1 MESSKANIEVAPA
14 NRTKLQEEIER
25 LQRQL
30 SAERSA
36 HARVRDDL
44 REARIDVRS
53 ERLSAADTERRLLRE
68 AASVREELGDALLLS
83 DRATLVAGVL
93 AFLLT
98 EAIVLALGAVVS
110 TATGTSYWM
119 EVMGVAAAVG
129 ALMGA
134 LSASTVQ
141 EWIRGEEEAETQEC
155 GG

>member
-1 MESSKANIEVAPA
+1 MESIKANIEVAPA

-36 HARVRDDL
+36 HARARDDL
-44 REARIDVRS
+44 REARIDIRS
-53 ERLSAADTERRLLRE
+53 ERLSAADTERRLFRE

-129 ALMGA
+129 SLMGA

>member
-1 MESSKANIEVAPA
+1 MESSKGNIEVAPT

-36 HARVRDDL
+36 HARARDDL

-129 ALMGA
+129 SLMGA